1 MFRANFLTDLQSYV
15 NLNIFVEIKSIMN
28 KSLFLLKYSVH
39 MFSNLLYNN
48 KSNNDKN
55 DKHM

>member
-15 NLNIFVEIKSIMN
+15 NLNILIEIKGIIS
-28 KSLFLLKYSVH
+28 KSLFLLKNSIH

-55 DKHM
+55 DKQK

>member
-1 MFRANFLTDLQSYV
+1 MFRAYFLTDLQRYV

-28 KSLFLLKYSVH
+28 QSLFLLKHSVH

-55 DKHM
+55 DKHK